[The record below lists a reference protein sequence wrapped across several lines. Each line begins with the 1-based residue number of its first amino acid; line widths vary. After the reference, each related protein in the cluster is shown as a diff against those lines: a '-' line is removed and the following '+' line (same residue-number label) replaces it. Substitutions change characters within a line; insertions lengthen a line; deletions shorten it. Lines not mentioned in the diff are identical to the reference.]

1 MRNAD
6 RRGCGDRGMLI
17 EHFVDF
23 AWINILAAANN
34 HVALAIDDE
43 EESILVP
50 ITNIAGMKPAVAKGL
65 LSSFGI
71 LEITFQNVVAAQND
85 FSKFPVRNVIIVVV
99 NNFHFI
105 SNRQT
110 T

>member
-23 AWINILAAANN
+23 AWINIFAAANN
-34 HVALAIDDE
+34 HVALAVDDE
-43 EESILVP
+43 KESILVA

-65 LSSFGI
+65 LSSFGT
-71 LEITFQNVVAAQND
+71 LEITFQNVLAAQHD
-85 FSKFPVRNVIIVVV
+85 FSEFPVANRIIIVV

-105 SNRQT
+105 SNWQT
-110 T
+110 